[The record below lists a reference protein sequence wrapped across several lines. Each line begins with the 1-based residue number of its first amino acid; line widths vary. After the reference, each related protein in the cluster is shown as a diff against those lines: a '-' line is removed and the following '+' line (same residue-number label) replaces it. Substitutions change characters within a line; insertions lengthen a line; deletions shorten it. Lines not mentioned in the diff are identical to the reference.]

1 MLRAYLHC
9 KARLFMDAPKELS
22 YREIEILRCLSEGL
36 SSKEIASR
44 LFLAK
49 STVDTHRRN
58 MIRKRAVKNTAQLLQ
73 ACCEVAAGN

>member
-1 MLRAYLHC
+1 
-9 KARLFMDAPKELS
+9 MDARKELS
-22 YREIEILRCLSEGL
+22 YREMEILQCLCDGL
-36 SSKEIASR
+36 SSKEIAAR

-73 ACCEVAAGN
+73 ACCEVTAGN